1 MLSKLNRNMKHL
13 KDNSWHV
20 FTILLKCKG
29 LLIVNQRVTFYV
41 ESEGNRFHPNDADY
55 SNQFLLQ
62 YFTSV
67 NDKKAVLV
75 CVMFLKQ
82 DQEDKVENLS
92 MVNSFRH
99 LLEHQ
104 ANLPHVIESSDP
116 ISFKSPFKPTFF
128 KNYLG
133 VSKPEP

>member
-1 MLSKLNRNMKHL
+1 M
-13 KDNSWHV
+13 
-20 FTILLKCKG
+20 
-29 LLIVNQRVTFYV
+29 
-41 ESEGNRFHPNDADY
+41 
-55 SNQFLLQ
+55 LQ

-99 LLEHQ
+99 LPEHQ

-128 KNYLG
+128 MNYLG